1 MAATINNEKRM
12 IPALLPLDWAA
23 VLAVLPE
30 PGYVVLPGFLPA
42 ALVTA
47 LRDELREHDAAG
59 QFHTAGIGRGAAQQI
74 QRQIRG
80 DRIAWLAPSWP
91 AAAAYLQLMDD
102 LRQQLNREL
111 FLGIA
116 EYEAHY
122 ACYEPGHGYG
132 RHIDRHAAT
141 PGAGQG
147 QRVISTVCYLNEPA
161 WPADAG
167 GELVLYPA
175 GIAPLTVAPEAGTL
189 VVFRSDTL
197 AHEVLPANRQRLSIA
212 GWMRTRD

>member
-1 MAATINNEKRM
+1 M
-12 IPALLPLDWAA
+12 IPALPPLDWAG
-23 VLAVLPE
+23 VLDALPE

-42 ALVTA
+42 ALVAA
-47 LRDELREHDAAG
+47 LRDELREQDAAG
-59 QFHTAGIGRGAAQQI
+59 RFHAAGIGRGVAQQV

-80 DRIAWLAPSWP
+80 DRIAWLEASWP
-91 AAAAYLQLMDD
+91 AAAAYLQLIDD

-122 ACYEPGHGYG
+122 ACYEPGSGYG
-132 RHIDRHAAT
+132 RHIDRHAST
-141 PGAGQG
+141 PGGGQG
-147 QRVISTVCYLNEPA
+147 KRVISTVCYLNEPG

-167 GELVLYPA
+167 GALVLYPD
-175 GIAPLTVAPEAGTL
+175 GGESLNVTPEAGTL
-189 VVFRSDTL
+189 VVFRSDNL
-197 AHEVLPANRQRLSIA
+197 AHEVLPAIRQRLSIA

>member
-1 MAATINNEKRM
+1 M
-12 IPALLPLDWAA
+12 IPALLPLDWAG
-23 VLAVLPE
+23 VLDALPE
-30 PGYVVLPGFLPA
+30 PGHVVLPGFLPD
-42 ALVTA
+42 ALVAA
-47 LRDELREHDAAG
+47 LRDELREQGSAG
-59 QFHTAGIGRGAAQQI
+59 RFHAAGIGRGVAQQV

-80 DRIAWLAPSWP
+80 DRIVWLEASWP
-91 AAAAYLQLMDD
+91 AAAIYLQLMDD

-122 ACYEPGHGYG
+122 ACYEPGSGYG
-132 RHIDRHAAT
+132 RHIDRHAST

-147 QRVISTVCYLNEPA
+147 QRVISTVCYLNEPG

-167 GELVLYPA
+167 GELVLYPDGGA
-175 GIAPLTVAPEAGTL
+175 SFSVTPEAGTL
-189 VVFRSDTL
+189 VVFRSDNL
-197 AHEVLPANRQRLSIA
+197 AHEVLPAIRQRLSIA